1 VDRWERPRQYPEG
14 RSKVALTGNRRDRA
28 DNLATPAGVIA
39 LVFAPHSCAPR
50 RLTRPGVCSR
60 MSVPTISSVPLAS
73 VGLQRPKFSVMIPV
87 YKPLAHLEIA
97 LGSVLVQGVQPRDMQ
112 IAIVDDG
119 SDEDITARV
128 RALDPSGRV
137 EIHRFPG
144 RIGLARNLN
153 RSIDLSRGH
162 LVHLLHQDD
171 YVLPGFYS
179 GMLRAFERVP
189 AAGMAFCRTRIV
201 DGSGRLQRVTSGPR
215 LWSGV
220 VNGWVSKIAT
230 RQRVQAPSAVVA
242 RSTYEQVGG
251 YREDLRFAL
260 DWEMWVRIAVR
271 HAVWYER
278 KALAAYRRHA
288 RSETARVR
296 TDALAWPDV
305 CHAIRLNSAH
315 CRSWGHSDVSSISA
329 AWYTRSAMR
338 DALRE
343 HLAGRTESAR
353 RTVAQCRD
361 IIALMGDARSRGAL
375 ERRLA
380 AVQCQLGCHESR

>member
-1 VDRWERPRQYPEG
+1 
-14 RSKVALTGNRRDRA
+14 
-28 DNLATPAGVIA
+28 
-39 LVFAPHSCAPR
+39 
-50 RLTRPGVCSR
+50 
-60 MSVPTISSVPLAS
+60 MSVPSISSPPLAS
-73 VGLQRPKFSVMIPV
+73 IGLQRPTFSVMIPV
-87 YKPLAHLEIA
+87 HNPTEDLEIA
-97 LGSVLVQGVQPRDMQ
+97 LGSVLVQDVQPGDMQ

-119 SDEDITARV
+119 SDQDVTARV

-137 EIHRFPG
+137 EIYRFPG
-144 RIGLARNLN
+144 QLGLAGNLN
-153 RSIDLSRGH
+153 RSIDLSCGH

-171 YVLPGFYS
+171 YVLPGFYAS
-179 GMLRAFERVP
+179 MRRAFERAP
-189 AAGMAFCRTRIV
+189 TAGMAFCRTRIV
-201 DGSGRLQRVTSGPR
+201 DGSGRPQKLTSGPQ

-271 HAVWYER
+271 SAVWYER
-278 KALAAYRRHA
+278 RALAAYRRHA
-288 RSETARVR
+288 RSETVRVR
-296 TDALAWPDV
+296 ADALAWPDV
-305 CHAIRLNSAH
+305 CHAIRLNSEH
-315 CRSWGHSDVSSISA
+315 CRSWGHGDVSSRSA

-338 DALRE
+338 EALRE
-343 HLAGRTESAR
+343 HVAGRTESAR
-353 RTVAQCRD
+353 STVAQCRD

-380 AVQCQLGCHESR
+380 SMQCQLGCHESR